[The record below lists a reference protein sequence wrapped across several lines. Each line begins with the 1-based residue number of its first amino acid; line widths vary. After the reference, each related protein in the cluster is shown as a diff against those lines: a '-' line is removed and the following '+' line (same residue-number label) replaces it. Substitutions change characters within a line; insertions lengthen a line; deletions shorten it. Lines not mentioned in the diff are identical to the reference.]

1 MNELENIYDAYNEKL
16 SEVRKDY
23 KTAVEDFLKRKGLSE
38 DVYNKDGKR
47 GRLIVESHLG
57 EYEIRFFAY
66 KKNGEL
72 SQKASDYV
80 WIWMPTNLKNYRK
93 ADTEGE

>member
-1 MNELENIYDAYNEKL
+1 MSELKNIFDTYKEKI

-23 KTAVEDFLKRKGLSE
+23 KTAVEDFLKREGLSG

-47 GRLIVESHLG
+47 GRLIVEPHYN
-57 EYEIRFFAY
+57 EYEIRFYSY

-72 SQKASDYV
+72 SQKASDYI
-80 WIWMPTNLKNYRK
+80 WIWLPDNLKNYRK